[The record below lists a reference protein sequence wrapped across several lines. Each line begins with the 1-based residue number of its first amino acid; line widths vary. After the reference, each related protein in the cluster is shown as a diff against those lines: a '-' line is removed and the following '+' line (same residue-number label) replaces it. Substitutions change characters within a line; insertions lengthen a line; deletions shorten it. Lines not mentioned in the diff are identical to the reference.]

1 MKKIGFIGCGNMGR
15 AIIRGIIQGGVFEP
29 DEIIVSDSAKEA
41 VQSLKQCFKV
51 TEAPDN
57 QTLAAQAEIILL
69 AVKPQIYQ
77 TVIEQIRET
86 VTEDQMIITIAAGWT
101 IKRLEHAFD
110 RPVKIIR
117 CMPNTPA
124 LIGAGVTSVCANDLV
139 TRNDFTKIL
148 TILES
153 FGLAK
158 VIPENL
164 FDAAS
169 ALSGCSPACIFML
182 IEAMADAAVYSGI
195 PRQEAYD
202 MAAQTLVGSARMVL
216 ETNKHP
222 ADLKDMVCTP
232 GGSTIEAVRVLEEK
246 GFRSAMFQAMLA
258 CAEKSGNL

>member
-51 TEAPDN
+51 AEAPDN

-101 IKRLEHAFD
+101 IKRLEYAFD